1 MGRKKITTHEE
12 LNAAIQHLI
21 EGKTVTLSAKKKSN
35 ETMLDYA
42 NEQYS
47 EHHDVNEAARAV
59 AREFDITF
67 KHAVDVVYE
76 SLSIAPEPTSEHRN
90 YFAWEVLHTVNKMI
104 DTLLKYEDP
113 KLSSEIRQLLAL
125 KKDTI
130 KDLFGRSTK
139 IDWTKQQTFVPVIG
153 FFPEEL
159 KTLVTTDPIELE
171 ALKRELMSE
180 RKQSAYKTAE
190 LTEFQDVT
198 DEHQEDTP

>member
-21 EGKTVTLSAKKKSN
+21 LGKTVTLSNKKKSS

-42 NEQYS
+42 NEKYS
-47 EHHDVNEAARAV
+47 EYHNINQAARDV
-59 AREFDITF
+59 AAEFDITF
-67 KHAVDVVYE
+67 KHAVEVVYD
-76 SLSIAPEPTSEHRN
+76 SLAIAPEPTSEHRN

-104 DTLLKYEDP
+104 DSLITYEDP

-139 IDWTKQQTFVPVIG
+139 IDWTKQQTFVPVVG

-171 ALKRELMSE
+171 ALKRELMQE
-180 RKQSAYKTAE
+180 RKQNAIKNAE
-190 LTEFQDVT
+190 FAEFEDVK
-198 DEHQEDTP
+198 DEHKEDTP